1 MQLLKAQKHG
11 LLSSSETLINY
22 QEALRFMLAAGGTKL
37 VIVTVFILSYFTN
50 IHEASIF
57 SVSPSDKYYTWRVP
71 DLPALF
77 FLPQASGSNM
87 KVSTSK
93 PWTVVLQMRKISG
106 YQSVGLQMPGT
117 MLFWVTKIRHF
128 MKIIASHHNI
138 SPLKHTFYSEYL
150 LILFLSLSG
159 GSPNHCFMHFIRV
172 YRFYFHM
179 YIAVGRFHYGNF

>member
-1 MQLLKAQKHG
+1 MQRLKAQKHG

-22 QEALRFMLAAGGTKL
+22 QETLRFMLAAGGTKL
-37 VIVTVFILSYFTN
+37 VIVTVFILSCFTN

-57 SVSPSDKYYTWRVP
+57 FVSPSDKYYTWRVP

-93 PWTVVLQMRKISG
+93 PWTVVLHMRKISG
-106 YQSVGLQMPGT
+106 YQSVGLQMPG
-117 MLFWVTKIRHF
+117 MMFFRVTKIKQF

-138 SPLKHTFYSEYL
+138 SPLKHTFYSDYL
-150 LILFLSLSG
+150 LILSISLWGIFKSL
-159 GSPNHCFMHFIRV
+159 
-172 YRFYFHM
+172 FYAF
-179 YIAVGRFHYGNF
+179 YKSL